1 MILKRTGGPYK
12 KRPDDQDHEL
22 TYWSEKLGIRRER
35 LRDAVAKAGSM
46 RKAVEME
53 RRALGQMREGPGQ
66 ENRPREPS
74 ILRAAAD
81 ELGIT
86 TPKSADRRRRKGPIR
101 VTVLKDR
108 RTYKRR

>member
-53 RRALGQMREGPGQ
+53 RRALGQGPGQ
-66 ENRPREPS
+66 ESRPRDPS

-86 TPKSADRRRRKGPIR
+86 TPKSADRRRRKGAIR

-108 RTYKRR
+108 HTYKRR